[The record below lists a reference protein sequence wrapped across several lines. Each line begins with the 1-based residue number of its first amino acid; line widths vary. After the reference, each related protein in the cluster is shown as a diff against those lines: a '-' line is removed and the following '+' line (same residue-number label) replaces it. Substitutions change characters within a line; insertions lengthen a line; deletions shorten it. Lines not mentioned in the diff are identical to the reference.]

1 VIHLDTNCL
10 IRSLIAGTAQ
20 HAQVH
25 GWLAAGETLSV
36 ASVVWAEF
44 LCGPLTPQQLATAQA
59 VLPRPEPFIAE
70 DAERAAALFNTAGR
84 RRGSLA
90 DCMIAAVCL
99 RVRAPLATSNVADF
113 RPSAAAGVQI
123 IAL

>member
-1 VIHLDTNCL
+1 M
-10 IRSLIAGTAQ
+10 
-20 HAQVH
+20 
-25 GWLAAGETLSV
+25 SV

-59 VLPRPEPFIAE
+59 FLPRPEPFIAE
-70 DAERAAALFNTAGR
+70 DAERAAVLFNTAGR
-84 RRGSLA
+84 KRGSLA

-99 RVRAPLATSNVADF
+99 RIGATLATSNVADF
-113 RPSAAAGVQI
+113 RPFAPAGLQV